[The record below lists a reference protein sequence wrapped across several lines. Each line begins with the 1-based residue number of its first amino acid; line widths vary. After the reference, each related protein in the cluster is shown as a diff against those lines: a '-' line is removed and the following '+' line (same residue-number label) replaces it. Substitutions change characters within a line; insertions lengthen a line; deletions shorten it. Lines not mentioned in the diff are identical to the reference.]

1 MTRELLQEMVE
12 KTDFSD
18 LSPRWQLGGLETFS
32 RDKQLWDYQQAA
44 LEHALIALQQYY
56 DAWIDYR
63 PGEHRGRERRRKV
76 EYVTEYERHG
86 LDLDDL
92 HIELKDHTLKN
103 RELIAMLK
111 DYYRPAR
118 EEKLQVNTRV
128 TFDYQDFINRMC
140 FWMATGSGKTLVLIK
155 LIQVLHQLITLQE
168 IPDHDILILTYRDD
182 LIDQIAAHVREF
194 NAWHSGLS
202 IRLYSLKAYEQ
213 VKYNARPLPGELP
226 VFIYRS
232 DNLSDEAGTKI
243 LDFRNYENDGQWY
256 VLLDEAHK
264 GDRDESKRQ
273 HIYSILSRNGFLFNF
288 SATFTDERDVA
299 TTVFNFNLAEF
310 IRSGYGKHITVM
322 EQEIRAFRDWE
333 EDYSE
338 EEKQK
343 IVLKALLTL
352 AYIAQDHRALT
363 QRRSEWHSDSADCQS
378 ALHYHKPLL
387 VMMGH
392 TVNTA
397 EADVKLFFRALAEI
411 GKGEVAPATWQAA
424 KQELWAELGQHPAYV
439 FEDETVQLNGAR
451 FQALTLDD
459 VRELVFNGRSTG
471 EIEVLK
477 RPSNQQEVA
486 FKLKTAERP
495 FALIKIGDITGWLK
509 GELSGYEIN
518 ETFEDE
524 SFFERLDAD
533 DSHINILMGSR
544 TFYEGWDSNRPNVMC
559 FVNIGMGTEARKF
572 ILQSIGRG
580 VRIEPL
586 PNARRR
592 LLWLLS
598 AGAVSRE
605 TFDRVQALSNPGALP
620 IETLFIFGTNRSALH
635 FVIDHLDQ
643 VQRKDEA
650 AHTLAL
656 ERNPEADEHRLL
668 IPVFKLADHLLVEDR
683 APRKFETTAQERALL
698 AAYIGAMDDRVLM
711 ARHGLAPE
719 RVAWLKG
726 SVQAPDRYYRTD
738 GQAIGHLG
746 LLVGRAATYFG
757 VVPQTFDSLKDLDD
771 EIRHYRR
778 IKVTLRDIYGLQKK
792 IGEVKAYPVVRE
804 RLRMRY
810 AQQQMTFD
818 ELEHEMKRLPSEA
831 SYTHDGQTIKV
842 EHIAQHYYIPT
853 LLAESKRVDYIQH
866 IIQVP
871 SEVAFVNALNT
882 YAQQPGNRFQAF
894 DWWLFSKLDEHLDDV
909 ALPYYDPKANR
920 MRAFK
925 PDFIFWLQKGTAYY
939 IVFVDP
945 KGTTYADYQHKIDGY
960 RWLFEDDDGRHK
972 VIHHE
977 GLDVQIHAYLRTS
990 DANVVSD
997 KYRRYWFDEVQSIPE
1012 RLVSCTL

>member
-1 MTRELLQEMVE
+1 MTRELLQAMVE
-12 KTDFSD
+12 LAEFDR
-18 LSPRWQLGGLETFS
+18 LPARWQVGELETFS
-32 RDKQLWDYQQAA
+32 RDKQLWDYQQDA
-44 LEHALIALQQYY
+44 LEHALIALQRYY
-56 DAWIDYR
+56 DEWSDYR
-63 PGEHRGRERRRKV
+63 PGEYRGRDHSRKI
-76 EYVTEYERHG
+76 EYVTWYEYHG
-86 LDLDDL
+86 LELDDL
-92 HIELKDHTLKN
+92 HIELKNHTIKN
-103 RELIAMLK
+103 RELIFLLK
-111 DYYRPAR
+111 DYYEPAR

-128 TFDYQDFINRMC
+128 TFDYRDFINRMC

-168 IPDHDILILTYRDD
+168 IPHHDILILTYRDD
-182 LIDQIAAHVREF
+182 LIAQIKEHVREF

-202 IRLYSLKAYEQ
+202 MRLYSLKAYEQ

-243 LDFRNYENDGQWY
+243 LDFRNYDNDGRWY

-310 IRSGYGKHITVM
+310 IRTGYGKHITVM

-338 EEKQK
+338 EEKHK

-352 AYIAQDHRALT
+352 AYVAQDARDF
-363 QRRSEWHSDSADCQS
+363 RSLPDFGS
-378 ALHYHKPLL
+378 LHYHKPLL

-397 EADVKLFFRALAEI
+397 EADVKLFFRALADI

-424 KQELWAELGQHPAYV
+424 KDELWAELGRHPDYV
-439 FEDETVQLNGAR
+439 FEDAAVHLDAAR
-451 FQALTLDD
+451 FQAFTLDD
-459 VRELVFNGRSTG
+459 VRALVFNGRSTG

-477 RPSNQQEVA
+477 RPSNSQEVA

-524 SFFERLDAD
+524 SFFQRLDAD

-598 AGAVSRE
+598 AGDVSRD
-605 TFDRVQALSNPGALP
+605 TFDRVQALGNPHALP

-656 ERNPEADEHRLL
+656 DRNPEADEHRLL

-683 APRKFETTAQERALL
+683 APRKFKTTGKERDLL
-698 AAYIGAMDDRVLM
+698 AAYIGALDDRVLM
-711 ARHGLAPE
+711 ARHSLTPE
-719 RVAWLKG
+719 RVGWLRRSFKD
-726 SVQAPDRYYRTD
+726 PEHYYRTD

-746 LLVGRAATYFG
+746 LLVNRAATYFG
-757 VVPQTFDSLKDLDD
+757 VVPQAFDTLKDLDD

-792 IGEVKAYPVVRE
+792 IGEVRAYPVVRE
-804 RLRMRY
+804 RLRTRY

-818 ELEHEMKRLPSEA
+818 ELEREMKQLPSAA
-831 SYTHDGQTIKV
+831 SYTHDGQTIKI

-853 LLAESKRVDYIQH
+853 IVAESQRVDYIQH

-871 SEVAFVNALNT
+871 SEVKFVNALNT
-882 YAQQPGNRFQAF
+882 YAQQPDNRFQDF

-909 ALPYYDPKANR
+909 ALPYYDPRSNR

-925 PDFIFWLQKGTAYY
+925 PDFIFWLQKGTDYS

-945 KGTTYADYQHKIDGY
+945 KGTAYADYQHKIDGY
-960 RWLFEDDDGRHK
+960 RYLFENKNGVRSIHYDDLTVR
-972 VIHHE
+972 VFSF
-977 GLDVQIHAYLRTS
+977 LRT
-990 DANVVSD
+990 DD
-997 KYRRYWFDEVQSIPE
+997 KNIPSEGYNRYWFDNIDTLLAQLLQSS
-1012 RLVSCTL
+1012 VASV